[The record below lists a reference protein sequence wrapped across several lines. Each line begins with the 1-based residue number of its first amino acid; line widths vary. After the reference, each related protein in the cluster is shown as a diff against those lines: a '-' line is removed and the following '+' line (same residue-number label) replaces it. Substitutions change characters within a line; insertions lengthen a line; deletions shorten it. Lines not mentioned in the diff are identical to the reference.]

1 MIYFE
6 KELNVP
12 LCFSVVEKAEK
23 RSIYNADDLLKLRNL
38 RKYSKIER
46 AGGSLILYKKPC
58 AARTAAGNMLCRTNL
73 DII

>member
-1 MIYFE
+1 MTCFE

-12 LCFSVVEKAEK
+12 LCFSVVEKTQE
-23 RSIYNADDLLKLRNL
+23 RSIYNADDLLKFKYL

-46 AGGSLILYKKPC
+46 TGGSLILYKKPC
-58 AARTAAGNMLCRTNL
+58 AARTAAGNMLRRTGL